1 MPESMQPTMHRAL
14 QIVVMLCATGLLF
27 SHWVKTERDS
37 DVTDFETSVE
47 RVAERNER
55 SVPRSFVLPATPG
68 VAFEQEA
75 QNSDAIRQ
83 AQTAKCVAA
92 LRALGYQQIDSKT
105 FLNAKLV
112 EAVYIYQRA
121 HNLPATGRLDEL
133 TMGML
138 KCV

>member
-1 MPESMQPTMHRAL
+1 MLESIQPTTQRAL
-14 QIVVMLCATGLLF
+14 QIGVILCAIGLLF
-27 SHWVKTERDS
+27 SHWVKADRDS
-37 DVTDFETSVE
+37 GGSEFETSLE
-47 RVAERNER
+47 SVAGRNER
-55 SVPRSFVLPATPG
+55 SVPRSFILPATPA

-75 QNSDAIRQ
+75 QKSDAVRQ
-83 AQTAKCVAA
+83 TQVAKCVAA
-92 LRALGYQQIDSKT
+92 LRILGYQQADSKT

-112 EAVYIYQRA
+112 EAVSTYQRT

>member
-1 MPESMQPTMHRAL
+1 MPESKQPTTHRAL
-14 QIVVMLCATGLLF
+14 QIGVILCAMGLLF
-27 SHWVKTERDS
+27 SHWIKADRDS
-37 DVTDFETSVE
+37 GGSEFETSPQS
-47 RVAERNER
+47 ATERNER
-55 SVPRSFVLPATPG
+55 SVPRSFILPATPG

-75 QNSDAIRQ
+75 QNSDAVRQ
-83 AQTAKCVAA
+83 AQMAKCVAA
-92 LRALGYQQIDSKT
+92 LRALGYQQTDSKT

-112 EAVYIYQRA
+112 EAVYTYQRA